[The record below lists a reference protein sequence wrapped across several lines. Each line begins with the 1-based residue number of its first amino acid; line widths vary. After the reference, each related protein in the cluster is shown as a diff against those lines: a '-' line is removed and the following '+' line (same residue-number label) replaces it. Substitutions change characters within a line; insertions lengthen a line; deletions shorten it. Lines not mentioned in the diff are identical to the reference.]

1 MAQKRS
7 IKDLID
13 GLVDKDGIKTEVTV
27 TLTNQ
32 TLTKIIL
39 ALLASGV
46 TIVIVAHI
54 TKNMFPNHQLA
65 VLQADITSIKESLK
79 KHLK

>member
-39 ALLASGV
+39 ALLASGA
-46 TIVIVAHI
+46 TIVLVAHI
-54 TKNMFPNHQLA
+54 TKNMFPNHQLSA
-65 VLQADITSIKESLK
+65 LQTDIASIKSNLK

>member
-1 MAQKRS
+1 MPENRS
-7 IKDLID
+7 IKDLLD
-13 GLVDKDGIKTEVTV
+13 GLVDKDGLKTEVTV

-39 ALLASGV
+39 ALLASGA

-54 TKNMFPNHQLA
+54 TKNMFPNHQISA
-65 VLQADITSIKESLK
+65 LQADLSKIKETLK
-79 KHLK
+79 KQLK